1 MSSPTKSP
9 PEYKFTYHKSL
20 EPFNKTMRQWLVDNN
35 KHWDGLATGAL
46 VFNPQNKILLVQ
58 RAATDSMPNKWEIPG
73 GAADEEDPSLLHA
86 CARELWEEA
95 GLVATRFKHTVKEN
109 PSGGDTQG
117 VFTNRTGT
125 RFFCRFSFEVE
136 VEDWNCVK
144 LDPEEHQDFLWV
156 TEAEAMAGRVG
167 HKDIVI
173 TFRQMRDLIL
183 EGFRLRRENEP

>member
-95 GLVATRFKHTVKEN
+95 GLVATRLRRIHQAAT
-109 PSGGDTQG
+109 PRACS
-117 VFTNRTGT
+117 RTG
-125 RFFCRFSFEVE
+125 RERGSS
-136 VEDWNCVK
+136 
-144 LDPEEHQDFLWV
+144 
-156 TEAEAMAGRVG
+156 A
-167 HKDIVI
+167 
-173 TFRQMRDLIL
+173 
-183 EGFRLRRENEP
+183 GFRLRSRLRTGIVLNWIRRNTRIFFG